1 MNMDHHSKTVV
12 IRQFGSEFSSCSS
25 KRLMALVCSVLVCIA
40 SLAGSNLAQ
49 QRDDE
54 DTTRGLWD
62 TAFLQK
68 RPAGKSATPRNR
80 QVSYRR
86 IGAPKPVPASYA
98 SAKESVVGVTIWR
111 LRRSAPTDEVRQLV
125 HNEKGEWTPE
135 RISANA
141 PLKEGQHVQ
150 ITIEAPR
157 EGYLYVFDREMYADK
172 SLGEPYLIFPTTDI
186 RGGDNKVAAG
196 RVIEIPDSEDKPPY
210 YTLKGNRAD
219 YQGELLT
226 VLITDEPLAE
236 LAVGPSALKLPSEQ
250 VKAYEEKWG
259 AFVDNLEL
267 VGGAGRA
274 MTNVERT
281 AALGKQLLTQADS
294 LPQTI
299 YRIRSK
305 PGAPLILSVP
315 LRIAK
320 SSS

>member
-12 IRQFGSEFSSCSS
+12 IRQFGLEFSSRPA
-25 KRLMALVCSVLVCIA
+25 KRLVALVCSVLVCIT
-40 SLAGSNLAQ
+40 SLAGATLAQ

-80 QVSYRR
+80 QVIYKR

-98 SAKESVVGVTIWR
+98 SAKESVVGVTVWR

>member
-1 MNMDHHSKTVV
+1 
-12 IRQFGSEFSSCSS
+12 
-25 KRLMALVCSVLVCIA
+25 
-40 SLAGSNLAQ
+40 LAQ
-49 QRDDE
+49 QSDDN
-54 DTTRGLWD
+54 DDSTRGLWD

-80 QVSYRR
+80 QVIYKKV
-86 IGAPKPVPASYA
+86 GASKPAPLIYA

-111 LRRSAPTDEVRQLV
+111 LRRSAPSDEVRQLV

-219 YQGELLT
+219 YRGELLT

-236 LAVGPSALKLPSEQ
+236 VAVGPGALKLPSEQ
-250 VKAYEEKWG
+250 VQAYEQKWG

-274 MTNVERT
+274 MTKVEKT
-281 AALGKQLLTQADS
+281 AAQGKQLLTQTDS
-294 LPQTI
+294 LPQTLF
-299 YRIRSK
+299 RARSK
-305 PGAPLILSVP
+305 PGTPLLLSVP
-315 LRIAK
+315 LRIVK
-320 SSS
+320 T